1 MEFEVSIEQF
11 IHQNVIAEIYQN
23 QENRLY
29 GVNVRV
35 GKLNLKFPPEFEDL
49 ESLKKILSS

>member
-35 GKLNLKFPPEFEDL
+35 GKLNLKSPPKFEDL
-49 ESLKKILSS
+49 ESLKKIFSS